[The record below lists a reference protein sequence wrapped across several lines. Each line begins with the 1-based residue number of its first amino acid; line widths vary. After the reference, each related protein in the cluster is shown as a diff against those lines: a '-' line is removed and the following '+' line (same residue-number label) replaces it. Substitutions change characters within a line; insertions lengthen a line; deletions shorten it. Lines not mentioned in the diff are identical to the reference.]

1 MNSSLDNMNTTK
13 TKVHADRSEALL
25 RGSVWEVDPS
35 VDLIGDPGPALA
47 EHEEPSAERWRL

>member
-1 MNSSLDNMNTTK
+1 MNTTK

-35 VDLIGDPGPALA
+35 VDLIGDQGPALA